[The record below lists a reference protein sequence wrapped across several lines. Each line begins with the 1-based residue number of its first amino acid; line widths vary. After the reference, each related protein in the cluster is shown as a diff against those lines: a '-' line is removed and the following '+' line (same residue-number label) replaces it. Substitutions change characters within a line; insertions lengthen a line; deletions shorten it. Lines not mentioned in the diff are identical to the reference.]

1 MAETL
6 GQQYDRLQEAI
17 KKLESKAV
25 QSYRLGDMW
34 ATYVDLPVLYKR
46 ADILE
51 EKIKCY
57 GRDYIPGQNTKPQKR
72 VARVVFD

>member
-17 KKLESKAV
+17 KKLESRAV
-25 QSYRLGDMW
+25 QSYEIDGLQ

-51 EKIKCY
+51 AKIERY

>member
-25 QSYRLGDMW
+25 QSYEIDGLR

-46 ADILE
+46 AEMLE
-51 EKIKCY
+51 AKIERH
-57 GRDYIPGQNTKPQKR
+57 GRDYIPGQNTQPQKR
-72 VARVVFD
+72 VARVVFN